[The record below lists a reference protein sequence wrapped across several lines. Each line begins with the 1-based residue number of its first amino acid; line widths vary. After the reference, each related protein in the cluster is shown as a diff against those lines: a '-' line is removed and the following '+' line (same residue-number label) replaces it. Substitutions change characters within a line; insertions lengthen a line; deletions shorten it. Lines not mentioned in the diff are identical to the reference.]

1 MGFDLCL
8 LLDCLY
14 RQPNCRMP
22 EIQAF
27 RGLRYNLAR
36 VGSLSE
42 CIAPPYDVI
51 DTTLQNQL
59 YGMSAYNFVQL
70 EFPRSEASDSP
81 KSYYD
86 RAGRTIRNW
95 QSEKILQ
102 PEPDPAIY
110 IYHQEFEWLGQSYL
124 RRGVMANVRLERFG
138 QGRIYPH
145 EHTHAQAKADRLEML
160 RSTRANLSPIFGL
173 YPDADNLAQE
183 LLESKII
190 GVLGTQAVDHLGVR
204 HTVWPIG
211 ELSTIREVSSLLAN
225 LPMFVADGHHRYETA
240 CNYRDEL
247 AAAGGF
253 SEEHPANFVLTA
265 LFSMSDPGLVVL
277 PTHRLIQGGPRW
289 TTEQLHN
296 KLGPYFDC
304 ELVAK
309 GPQSAGAVWAELARL
324 DEQLI
329 MAIYSAESKEWTR
342 ISTKE
347 AAVDRMKELAPE
359 HSSNWR
365 ELGVAVLHRLVF
377 EDVLGLVDLPKPT
390 YVHEVQEVIDGLE
403 GRFVGSSDYS
413 LAAMVMPATL
423 EQIQT
428 LSLAQER
435 MPAKSTYFYPKLAS
449 GMVINTLE

>member
-1 MGFDLCL
+1 
-8 LLDCLY
+8 
-14 RQPNCRMP
+14 
-22 EIQAF
+22 
-27 RGLRYNLAR
+27 
-36 VGSLSE
+36 
-42 CIAPPYDVI
+42 
-51 DTTLQNQL
+51 
-59 YGMSAYNFVQL
+59 
-70 EFPRSEASDSP
+70 
-81 KSYYD
+81 
-86 RAGRTIRNW
+86 
-95 QSEKILQ
+95 
-102 PEPDPAIY
+102 
-110 IYHQEFEWLGQSYL
+110 
-124 RRGVMANVRLERFG
+124 
-138 QGRIYPH
+138 
-145 EHTHAQAKADRLEML
+145 
-160 RSTRANLSPIFGL
+160 
-173 YPDADNLAQE
+173 
-183 LLESKII
+183 
-190 GVLGTQAVDHLGVR
+190 
-204 HTVWPIG
+204 
-211 ELSTIREVSSLLAN
+211 
-225 LPMFVADGHHRYETA
+225 
-240 CNYRDEL
+240 
-247 AAAGGF
+247 
-253 SEEHPANFVLTA
+253 
-265 LFSMSDPGLVVL
+265 MSDPGLVVL

-309 GPQSAGAVWAELARL
+309 GPQSAGAVWAELVRL

-342 ISTKE
+342 ISAKE

-423 EQIQT
+423 EQIQS